1 VKLAQIIRELRRSQ
15 GLSLSEL
22 ARRSRGLSKGLLSN
36 LESGAFSPSVR
47 TLIKIA
53 DGLNIELRKLL
64 SLTSVEIL
72 MEDPL
77 ISFTAKVLPRLT
89 TQHRQQIL
97 KTLQAAPRSRG
108 RR

>member
-1 VKLAQIIRELRRSQ
+1 VKLAQIIRVFRRSQ
-15 GLSLSEL
+15 GLSISEL
-22 ARRSRGLSKGLLSN
+22 ARRSGGLSKGLLSN
-36 LESGAFSPSVR
+36 IEKERFSPSVH
-47 TLIKIA
+47 TLIKIS